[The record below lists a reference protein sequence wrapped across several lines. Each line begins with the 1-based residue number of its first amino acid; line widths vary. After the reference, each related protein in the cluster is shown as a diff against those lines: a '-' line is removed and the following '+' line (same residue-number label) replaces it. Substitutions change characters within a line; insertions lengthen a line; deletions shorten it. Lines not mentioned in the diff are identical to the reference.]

1 MKYDFSGP
9 ADKVLGSQNGLCFM
23 DLVVILP
30 EKEVVC
36 SN

>member
-9 ADKVLGSQNGLCFM
+9 TEELGSQNGLGSM
-23 DLVVILP
+23 ELVVIVP
-30 EKEVVC
+30 EEKVC